1 MPATSRR
8 WREPPACLPPAPPRW
23 HGSRIRGPW
32 PRWPRPRP
40 TPRRARPPSTPSST
54 RRRWPTSPSRA
65 STRTWRLPPS
75 AASTTP
81 KPSKPYALA
90 KKLASLWRRARATP
104 PRPAALAVSSTL
116 GRARAWSL
124 RRPFRAS
131 PRRKRLRCR
140 PSRLLLRPRRRTRSR
155 RSPGPRRATSGL
167 PRRNRCP
174 WRPRLPRNPIR
185 GSGSGKSASRSARS
199 WKASRARRPSTTW
212 RSPGR
217 SGRAWLPRSIPP
229 SWTS

>member
-1 MPATSRR
+1 MALLDRF
-8 WREPPACLPPAPPRW
+8 
-23 HGSRIRGPW
+23 
-32 PRWPRPRP
+32 
-40 TPRRARPPSTPSST
+40 RARPA
-54 RRRWPTSPSRA
+54 WQSPDPQVRVDAVRQLGAEQSNVVA
-65 STRTWRLPPS
+65 SIARDDADPRV
-75 AASTTP
+75 
-81 KPSKPYALA
+81 
-90 KKLASLWRRARATP
+90 RRAAVQRLDD
-104 PRPAALAVSSTL
+104 PAALAERAKDDGDESVRQEAATRLLHMAEVAEEPAVPAAAMAGLGDARHPTALAAAARLPSARAAAPAVSSTL

-155 RSPGPRRATSGL
+155 RSPRPRRATSGL

-199 WKASRARRPSTTW
+199 WKVSRARRPSTTW
-212 RSPGR
+212 
-217 SGRAWLPRSIPP
+217 
-229 SWTS
+229 